1 MMIEDSDLS
10 STERPDRLKM
20 SPKGQL
26 EAQKIAFRI
35 KRKNPSPSKSNER
48 GTIEDKGNHIYSSFT
63 SD

>member
-1 MMIEDSDLS
+1 
-10 STERPDRLKM
+10 M